1 MPTKKESHHRRVLLG
16 PMIGNENQGV
26 TPRSRNATF
35 ESTKK
40 GLKASDENNSS
51 SSSRSWHEEVFKP
64 PTSKANNC
72 TAVSTSNSV
81 SKREKKLEHKIQ
93 RLQNE
98 LRITEAR
105 YKTILKGKDAELE
118 LLRSERP
125 TKELER
131 KDQKIHLLEGE
142 LETLTAIIT
151 QKPPFSIPNRYQ
163 DVPPEL
169 DFDCFA
175 DKKDV
180 QAALRR
186 FTLQNYMAKAER
198 SYYLQDT
205 ATALVGKENDAKKK
219 GVATNATIASARSTR
234 NDEQNTTTTMA
245 PTSHI
250 ETGKLSDIDNQDI
263 YKNESESITW
273 SSSAGSSSSSTE
285 NVPPQNVAVSEEE
298 LVQAWR
304 KDGTLGSRERWLGVD
319 C

>member
-16 PMIGNENQGV
+16 PMIGNKNQGV

-35 ESTKK
+35 ESTRK
-40 GLKASDENNSS
+40 GLTASDDNNS

-64 PTSKANNC
+64 PTSKASNC
-72 TAVSTSNSV
+72 NAVSTSNSV
-81 SKREKKLEHKIQ
+81 GKREKKLEHKIQ

-169 DFDCFA
+169 EFDCFA

-198 SYYLQDT
+198 SYLQDT
-205 ATALVGKENDAKKK
+205 ATALVGKENDAKKM

-234 NDEQNTTTTMA
+234 KDEQNTTTTTMA
-245 PTSHI
+245 PTSHN
-250 ETGKLSDIDNQDI
+250 ETGKLSDHDNHDI

-285 NVPPQNVAVSEEE
+285 NVPPQNVAVSKKE

-304 KDGTLGSRERWLGVD
+304 KDGALGSPERWLGVD